1 GGDHECPLGTRPFR
15 AGSGAGKDS
24 CLKASFQLHPHILVI
39 CLGCQFTRERMAFP
53 ADRWRFQRRISKVH
67 SSRENLLRA
76 QVGQPG
82 GCRPVRCPSLLKLAS
97 LVDECCDPAHC
108 EYAFAGAG
116 GLMVPEA
123 SAATWPRAAG
133 ESATGLED
141 AVYSQQWEPDLG
153 PDSTL
158 RWKSLAPATHGLLKA
173 L

>member
-1 GGDHECPLGTRPFR
+1 MRKS
-15 AGSGAGKDS
+15 AN
-24 CLKASFQLHPHILVI
+24 
-39 CLGCQFTRERMAFP
+39 RE
-53 ADRWRFQRRISKVH
+53 V
-67 SSRENLLRA
+67 
-76 QVGQPG
+76 VGLF
-82 GCRPVRCPSLLKLAS
+82 VAPSLLKLAS

-108 EYAFAGAG
+108 EYAFAGTG

-173 L
+173 LARTPSQAASTDSPADDPAFSPAGD